1 MQKKKKK
8 KTEQRKMND
17 QDLKRTRYLF
27 KMASM

>member
-1 MQKKKKK
+1 MQKKKK